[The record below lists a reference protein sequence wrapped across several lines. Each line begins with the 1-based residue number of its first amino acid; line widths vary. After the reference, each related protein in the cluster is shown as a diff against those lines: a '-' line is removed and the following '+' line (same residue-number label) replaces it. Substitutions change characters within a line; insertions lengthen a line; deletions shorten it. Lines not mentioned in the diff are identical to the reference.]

1 MDRETRRIANSQ
13 RDRCYRKHHGWVRA
27 KRCGF
32 CERLS
37 HVDEMGVLAPP
48 WRVRRRRGEAAP
60 VHSCLTWYCCT
71 QCAQHLDVTQS
82 GWHRRAPRVLT
93 YDATV
98 PDYDPDWTH
107 IPAARP
113 QPRHSAKP
121 EPEPK
126 PEPETGSSSSSSS
139 SRGPDSPPVKMAV
152 LSQETVFG
160 AAGRADLCWADEV
173 EEDGDVKF
181 GSF

>member
-1 MDRETRRIANSQ
+1 MDYETRRIANSQ

-48 WRVRRRRGEAAP
+48 LRVRRRRGEGAP

-71 QCAQHLDVTQS
+71 QCAQHLDVTRS
-82 GWHRRAPRVLT
+82 GWHRRAPRVVP
-93 YDATV
+93 YDVTV
-98 PDYDPDWTH
+98 PDHDPDWMH
-107 IPAARP
+107 APVARP
-113 QPRHSAKP
+113 HRA
-121 EPEPK
+121 EPEPNPK
-126 PEPETGSSSSSSS
+126 PVMTPKEFDQLVWPSE
-139 SRGPDSPPVKMAV
+139 D
-152 LSQETVFG
+152 TVQQMVMTDLVF
-160 AAGRADLCWADEV
+160 AAEGKADLCWADE
-173 EEDGDVKF
+173 EEEEVKF